1 LDQQIR
7 DALKTGHVI
16 DITTT
21 GRKSGRPRRI
31 EIVFHAIDG
40 RTYISGFPRPR
51 KRDWLQNMEAHPD
64 FTFHLKQDVKAD
76 LPARARPINDADE
89 RRRVLTHIQKNTWPQ
104 VDLEDAVKMSPL
116 VEVTFPDA

>member
-1 LDQQIR
+1 MDDAVR
-7 DALKTGHVI
+7 EALKEGQVI

-21 GRKSGRPRRI
+21 GRKTGQPRRI

-51 KRDWLQNMEAHPD
+51 KRDWLKNMEAHPD
-64 FTFHLKQDVKAD
+64 FTFHLKQDVKVD
-76 LPARARPINDADE
+76 IPARARTITDPAE
-89 RRRVLTHIQKNTWPQ
+89 RRRLLTHIQKNTWPQ

-116 VEVTFPDA
+116 VEITFPDA